1 MLRRSLKR
9 IRREIEE
16 HIRTEEE
23 MISRLREVLS
33 GEVRDK
39 AVKFLL
45 ESVLR
50 DELYHHALLQKV
62 YEY

>member
-23 MISRLREVLS
+23 MISRLREVWA
-33 GEVRDK
+33 GRYGI
-39 AVKFLL
+39 
-45 ESVLR
+45 R
-50 DELYHHALLQKV
+50 P
-62 YEY
+62 

>member
-1 MLRRSLKR
+1 MG
-9 IRREIEE
+9 
-16 HIRTEEE
+16 
-23 MISRLREVLS
+23 

-50 DELYHHALLQKV
+50 DEFYHHALLQKV
-62 YEY
+62 YEMIVKRETFSESDLWDAVWQEAMFHGTPGG